1 MTGTSFTSRQW
12 SIKDE
17 SPDKNNKSE
26 KERLEEACW
35 FGVVKEILPELF
47 HQSANEE
54 KVFLWQI
61 MEGKSFLELD
71 MGEALEP
78 IEPGGVHQHGD
89 RAQLLTDGGQ
99 RGVDLRAVGDIG
111 GERQFGA

>member
-1 MTGTSFTSRQW
+1 MGQTSTQREILLMTGTSFTSRQW
-12 SIKDE
+12 NIKDE

-47 HQSANEE
+47 HQSANEG
-54 KVFLWQI
+54 KAFLWQI

-71 MGEALEP
+71 MGEAPFEKDTFFSIDPYSFLNET
-78 IEPGGVHQHGD
+78 H
-89 RAQLLTDGGQ
+89 
-99 RGVDLRAVGDIG
+99 
-111 GERQFGA
+111 FN